1 LRNTTTSIYGRR
13 EYCKQGEN
21 DPPHLHS
28 SNNSSHNM
36 AKLTLVDNRNN
47 KGGDGL
53 FNATD
58 NLAMC
63 DGILSP
69 VLLCKAANN
78 SLIVLP
84 LLIMFHAQQKG
95 EKNTRQPERQEQH
108 LQSNGKLAVYHLN
121 GGHIRDFPAHNH
133 SPTRRISR

>member
-1 LRNTTTSIYGRR
+1 
-13 EYCKQGEN
+13 
-21 DPPHLHS
+21 
-28 SNNSSHNM
+28 M

-95 EKNTRQPERQEQH
+95 EKNTDSQKGRN
-108 LQSNGKLAVYHLN
+108 S
-121 GGHIRDFPAHNH
+121 IRWQ
-133 SPTRRISR
+133 TRRLPFERRSYS